1 MWEKG
6 KAVVIAAFTALSS
19 WLGILAIPVYVLV
32 LLNIAD
38 YATGVYAASF
48 RGEAVSSY
56 KGLNGIAKKIGMWL
70 LVGIGAAVDWLLMY
84 ATDAVGLRVPF
95 AFVVASLVAVWLIC
109 NEIISVLENIADF
122 GVELP
127 PFLVALVVKLKN
139 AAEEQTRG
147 DDDDDLD

>member
-1 MWEKG
+1 MVEKG
-6 KAVVIAAFTALSS
+6 KAIVIACVTAISG

-38 YATGVYAASF
+38 YATGIYAASF

-70 LVGIGAAVDWLLMY
+70 LVGIGAAVDWLLLY
-84 ATDAVGLRVPF
+84 AAQTVGLHVPF

-139 AAEEQTRG
+139 AAEEKTEVV
-147 DDDDDLD
+147 DDDDLD